1 MTALSALLLAA
12 HFFRS
17 GRLLL
22 AGIALLI
29 PWLLLTRTTWG
40 RRAVQ
45 VCLSVGVVEW
55 VRTGF
60 VFVQERRT
68 AGAPW
73 ERLALILGAVAL
85 LTASAAL
92 ALRPRSPRAAARP
105 EPPAA

>member
-1 MTALSALLLAA
+1 MTAVSALLLAA

-17 GRLLL
+17 SRLLL
-22 AGIALLI
+22 AGVALLI

-45 VCLSVGVVEW
+45 VGLSVGAVEW
-55 VRTGF
+55 LRTAF
-60 VFVQERRT
+60 VFVQERRA

-73 ERLALILGAVAL
+73 ERLALILGVVTL